1 MTMILLV
8 EDDDDVREAVAEVLR
23 EHGYDV
29 AWAADGAEAMRAL
42 RSGLRPSAILLDL
55 MMPVM
60 DGFAFRAE
68 QRSDPALAPIPVI
81 VVSAGRSLERDA
93 CALGAA
99 ARIEKPARVEDLLA
113 TIARVAGAAPEAA
126 ARPR

>member
-8 EDDDDVREAVAEVLR
+8 EDDDDVREALADVLR

-29 AWAADGAEAMRAL
+29 AWAADGAEAIRAL
-42 RSGLRPSAILLDL
+42 RSGLRPAAILLDL

-60 DGFAFRAE
+60 DGFQFRAE

-81 VVSAGRSLERDA
+81 VVSADRTLEREA
-93 CALGAA
+93 QGLGAA
-99 ARIEKPARVEDLLA
+99 ARLSKPAPVEDLLA
-113 TIARVAGAAPEAA
+113 TVARVAAG
-126 ARPR
+126 